1 VIGSLDNSMTL
12 GDVID
17 TTARRLGL
25 EDEEVDTLRDESLEV
40 IRELLELGAL
50 GLRQNER

>member
-1 VIGSLDNSMTL
+1 MTL

-25 EDEEVDTLRDESLEV
+25 EDEEVEALHDESLQV
-40 IRELLELGAL
+40 VRELLELGAL
-50 GLRQNER
+50 RLRDLPGGR